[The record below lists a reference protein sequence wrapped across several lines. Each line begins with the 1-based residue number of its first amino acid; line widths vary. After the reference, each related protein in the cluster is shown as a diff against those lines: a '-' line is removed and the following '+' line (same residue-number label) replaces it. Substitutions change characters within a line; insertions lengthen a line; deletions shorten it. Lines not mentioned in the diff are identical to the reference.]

1 MDAPFSRRDTL
12 LAYNA
17 GIWEGSFIR
26 LNGAGLEK
34 ERFASHLVVE
44 ETDGVIEAALTNL
57 SAGTVRAMRF
67 EEPPV
72 EMQIRAQ
79 GHWSLGP
86 DRVGPWP
93 WVSELCLVWGDQ
105 RRRAVIRHN
114 SSGLESLVLV
124 IEGRPQLSPAAL
136 DVPPAPLQ
144 LRSSPLGPLPLGPQQ
159 RWSWGN
165 LDVITQATRPAGPS
179 MEAVALRWQPAEGI
193 ELEIERRYGPS
204 GLLEPL
210 LG

>member
-34 ERFASHLVVE
+34 ERFASHLAVE

-72 EMQIRAQ
+72 EMQIMAQ

-144 LRSSPLGPLPLGPQQ
+144 LRSSPLGPQQ

-165 LDVITQATRPAGPS
+165 LEVITQATRPAGPG

-193 ELEIERRYGPS
+193 QLEIERRYGPS